1 MRIRASSLTHTLQ
14 ENLLTGEFVME
25 ADTEQSGH
33 YEKLVYNRNEVI
45 KQFEKIIS
53 FSERLSEGNFF
64 FNHCG
69 I

>member
-1 MRIRASSLTHTLQ
+1 
-14 ENLLTGEFVME
+14 ME